1 MLVLSNTNR
10 KPIMLTIEI
19 LMMLDELI
27 SCCKLL
33 PSDVNKRDAITASEI
48 SFVILHSFAISHRYY
63 LLLTAIE
70 LMVGVGRS
78 KGPDMAECKSSTS
91 AMFVMAFEL
100 SKINASSAFEF
111 RIATL
116 ALSVL

>member
-1 MLVLSNTNR
+1 MLNV
-10 KPIMLTIEI
+10 
-19 LMMLDELI
+19 
-27 SCCKLL
+27 
-33 PSDVNKRDAITASEI
+33 AITFTAGTPLEHRNRIEMSLFFI
-48 SFVILHSFAISHRYY
+48 GLCLSSFSCARQSAVVRFTRLKCHEC
-63 LLLTAIE
+63 LPD
-70 LMVGVGRS
+70 VGRS
-78 KGPDMAECKSSTS
+78 KGSDMAECKSSTS